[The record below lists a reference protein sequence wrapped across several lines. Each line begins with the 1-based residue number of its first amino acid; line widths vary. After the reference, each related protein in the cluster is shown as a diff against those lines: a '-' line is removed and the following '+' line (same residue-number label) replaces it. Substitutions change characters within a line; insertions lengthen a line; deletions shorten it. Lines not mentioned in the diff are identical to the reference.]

1 MVQEAMSRLLAP
13 TRILGA
19 RGDSVYVERP
29 GVGLD
34 FLPLWLMGHDDRVQ
48 SYLAEHP
55 EAVPSTRLVASDLR
69 GIDLTTSVAGA
80 VPVVSGPPVDAATT
94 LDEAG
99 LTLLPPSNS
108 LSSGQVDA
116 LLEQVVSSFNRHMY
130 TLQRVVP
137 GGLDALES
145 VGFDSFKMR
154 GPSRYDLTIPEF
166 VTADFSFLTGEDAP
180 WLPFVRSVLGDD
192 ADLAH
197 VGTML
202 SMPGSKNQPWHQDG
216 PALNADFACNHLP
229 AHALNV
235 FVPLVDVDVPL
246 GPTEFVPGTHRRWD
260 LPSQSLVL
268 TPRAGQPLI
277 FDYRVKHR
285 GLGNTSTLPR
295 PVLYITYTKN
305 GWKDVQNF
313 SRARY
318 RKFPPLLTPSSRAA
332 RMRRR
337 GCGADDEAATGKLP
351 AVDPDRLTFHFR

>member
-1 MVQEAMSRLLAP
+1 
-13 TRILGA
+13 
-19 RGDSVYVERP
+19 
-29 GVGLD
+29 
-34 FLPLWLMGHDDRVQ
+34 
-48 SYLAEHP
+48 
-55 EAVPSTRLVASDLR
+55 
-69 GIDLTTSVAGA
+69 VAGA